1 MRGYLEAQ
9 KRLLLN
15 QVSDKD
21 PETERTLKQ
30 AFDAA
35 LDSAFEDM
43 EENGVQPDSEERFWK
58 QLSQMLSDCGYLQ
71 YGYRYFE
78 NVVDKAYLAL
88 ENRFRC
94 WPPQED
100 PGWPDNAS
108 YVQVQRWD
116 EENRHKYFTLI
127 LPAEPEALQAYLQE
141 NGINSPQ
148 ACRVL
153 HTHIEGGSRLE
164 LEDILFDWRDIMALN
179 YLLYRYGQLSEAEKK
194 HFVLAADAQNIMAEK
209 DLINLTANL
218 DGLHIQDGIWSKEE
232 LGRFLVGND
241 LCFIHFEDDALPY
254 LDYKKIAEKHM
265 EETGGRLFQ
274 EMYIENETTPEEWV
288 EIYDG
293 VHLPD
298 FTLGQEKTL
307 EERREESPEE
317 TPGFGG
323 GMTL

>member
-1 MRGYLEAQ
+1 MREYFETR
-9 KRLLLN
+9 KKDLLD
-15 QVSDKD
+15 QVSNNN
-21 PETERTLKQ
+21 PEIERKLKE
-30 AFDAA
+30 AFGAA

-43 EENGVQPDSEERFWK
+43 EENGVQPDSEDRFWK
-58 QLSQMLSDCGYLQ
+58 QLSQILSDCGCFRH
-71 YGYRYFE
+71 GYRYFE
-78 NVVDKAYLAL
+78 NAADKLYLEM
-88 ENRFRC
+88 ENQFRC

-116 EENRHKYFTLI
+116 EGNRHKYFTLI
-127 LPAEPEALQAYLQE
+127 LPAGPEALRAFLQE
-141 NGINSPQ
+141 NGLSSPQ
-148 ACRVL
+148 ECRVL
-153 HTHIEGGSRLE
+153 DIHIADGSRKE
-164 LEDILFDWRDIMALN
+164 LEDILFDCQDIMALN

-194 HFVLAADAQNIMAEK
+194 HFVLAADAQNIMTEK

-298 FTLGQEKTL
+298 FTLGLERTL
-307 EERREESPEE
+307 EESREESPEE